1 MVLVEVELVTGWEAD
16 RPEDLVKVEEYS
28 VQRVEHHKEDNKVG
42 VAGAVVSTELY
53 CNYQG
58 VCAILIFNKY
68 TYFWQF
74 AYLSLLSM

>member
-53 CNYQG
+53 CN
-58 VCAILIFNKY
+58 L
-68 TYFWQF
+68 
-74 AYLSLLSM
+74 

>member
-53 CNYQG
+53 CISIVTTKRQ
-58 VCAILIFNKY
+58 
-68 TYFWQF
+68 
-74 AYLSLLSM
+74 

>member
-42 VAGAVVSTELY
+42 VANSIQHFRHD
-53 CNYQG
+53 C
-58 VCAILIFNKY
+58 K
-68 TYFWQF
+68 
-74 AYLSLLSM
+74 

>member
-42 VAGAVVSTELY
+42 VASAVVNNIWT
-53 CNYQG
+53 C
-58 VCAILIFNKY
+58 VVHILKLVS
-68 TYFWQF
+68 QQ
-74 AYLSLLSM
+74 LQ

>member
-42 VAGAVVSTELY
+42 VASAVVST
-53 CNYQG
+53 C
-58 VCAILIFNKY
+58 
-68 TYFWQF
+68 
-74 AYLSLLSM
+74 YLRHDCK